1 MSQSQQAPLTPA
13 APGRRDRHTS
23 SADDAD
29 DLYRKALKEEGHR
42 RSVSLRMGLLAVPA
56 SVTVTLSLGLYIGMS
71 FAGLSLLS
79 IIGLSCSPGLA
90 VATMTTHKILKGR
103 ALKKRVMAQAKLLG
117 ISKTKAQFLWK
128 AVCHQLDA
136 LDRETLGA
144 GSALRLINPHKNPS
158 YQRVLTEGKVP
169 WDDQNL
175 KVKQLP
181 GWRG

>member
-1 MSQSQQAPLTPA
+1 MRHAQQAPLTPA

-23 SADDAD
+23 AADDAD

-42 RSVSLRMGLLAVPA
+42 RSVALRMGLLAVPA
-56 SVTVTLSLGLYIGMS
+56 SVTVTLGLGLYIGMS

-103 ALKKRVMAQAKLLG
+103 ALKKSVMAQAKLLG
-117 ISKTKAQFLWK
+117 MSQTKARFLWK
-128 AVCHQLDA
+128 AVCHELDA
-136 LDRETLGA
+136 MDREILGS
-144 GSALRLINPHKNPS
+144 GSALSLINPQKNPT
-158 YQRVLTEGKVP
+158 YQNLLTEGTVP

-175 KVKQLP
+175 KAKQLQ